1 MTDLP
6 DVKLK
11 CLVSFPAT
19 IIDGAG
25 IDVTRLNGS
34 FKFDLAYDDFTPP
47 LATISDPTH
56 TVMLVWNTVSQQY
69 GLAPTALLLGAGST
83 FPSGTIPIMDGTAA
97 TGVETL
103 YSRGDHVHPTDSS
116 RAPIAS
122 PTFTGDPK
130 APTPSPGDNDTSIAT
145 TAFVTA
151 AVAGGGAV
159 PAALTRTNDT
169 NVTLTL
175 GGTPATALLQA
186 SSITAGW
193 TGTLATGRGGWG
205 IDISASSGV
214 PIFTTGAPT
223 FTGTNGTGNIVLTSS
238 PTFTGDPKAPTPTAG
253 DNDTSIA
260 TTAFVTS
267 AVSTGLSGSG
277 FAPLAAP
284 IFTGDA
290 RAVTPTAGDNDT
302 SIATTAFVTTAV
314 SNGTSGLAPLASPI
328 FTGDARAVTPTA
340 GDNDT
345 SIATTAFVTS
355 ALPVAATA
363 AEYVSNSAPTK
374 MLTPGAPWS
383 AATPVALSGT
393 SVTPDLSAGIDFTWT
408 MSSATSTLVNP
419 TSPKPG
425 QKGMLYLKQ
434 DGTGGRIIT
443 TWGSS
448 YKFPGGV
455 KPTLSTAANAL
466 DVISF
471 AVKSSTEVECFFAA
485 GMA

>member
-1 MTDLP
+1 
-6 DVKLK
+6 
-11 CLVSFPAT
+11 
-19 IIDGAG
+19 
-25 IDVTRLNGS
+25 
-34 FKFDLAYDDFTPP
+34 
-47 LATISDPTH
+47 
-56 TVMLVWNTVSQQY
+56 
-69 GLAPTALLLGAGST
+69 
-83 FPSGTIPIMDGTAA
+83 
-97 TGVETL
+97 
-103 YSRGDHVHPTDSS
+103 
-116 RAPIAS
+116 
-122 PTFTGDPK
+122 
-130 APTPSPGDNDTSIAT
+130 
-145 TAFVTA
+145 
-151 AVAGGGAV
+151 
-159 PAALTRTNDT
+159 LT
-169 NVTLTL
+169 
-175 GGTPATALLQA
+175 GTPTTALLQA
-186 SSITAGW
+186 SGITAGW
-193 TGTLATGRGGWG
+193 TGTLAAGRGGWG
-205 IDISASSGV
+205 VDISASSGV
-214 PIFTTGAPT
+214 PLFTTGTAT
-223 FTGTNGTGNIVLTSS
+223 FTGTTGTGNFVRATDAVLAGN
-238 PTFTGDPKAPTPTAG
+238 PTAPTP
-253 DNDTSIA
+253 S
-260 TTAFVTS
+260 
-267 AVSTGLSGSG
+267 VS
-277 FAPLAAP
+277 
-284 IFTGDA
+284 
-290 RAVTPTAGDNDT
+290 DNDT

-314 SNGTSGLAPLASPI
+314 SNGLSGSGFAPLASPI

-345 SIATTAFVTS
+345 SIATTAFVTA

-363 AEYVSNSAPTK
+363 AEYIANSAPTK

-419 TSPKPG
+419 TSPKSG